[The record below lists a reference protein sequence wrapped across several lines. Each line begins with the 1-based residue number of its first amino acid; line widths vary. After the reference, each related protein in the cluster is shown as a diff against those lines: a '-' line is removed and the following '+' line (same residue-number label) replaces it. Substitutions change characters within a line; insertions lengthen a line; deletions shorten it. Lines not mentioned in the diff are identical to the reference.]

1 MRNLKRCVKDSQRV
15 RNISGKTDAFYIYV
29 LEDIKTQTE
38 DGWEPTRAPW
48 DLVVV
53 APRAVGLTDGR
64 RQLLAGQ
71 PVAVIAKVGN
81 PGPDR
86 VVGGEDAA
94 VERGL
99 GCAAGDG

>member
-1 MRNLKRCVKDSQRV
+1 MFSLRQIL
-15 RNISGKTDAFYIYV
+15 I
-29 LEDIKTQTE
+29 
-38 DGWEPTRAPW
+38 GWEPTGAPW

-71 PVAVIAKVGN
+71 PVAIVAKVGD

-94 VERGL
+94 VEWGLRG
-99 GCAAGDG
+99 AAGDG